1 MVSLG
6 VFLVAVLT
14 DWYDGWHA
22 RKFGQVTN
30 TGIFLDPLADKVLTS
45 FAFVLFYILNIIPL
59 WMVIVIVV
67 RDIFITLLRSYHEY
81 SGYTMDTSYI
91 AKVKTFVQMLYIFV
105 VLGGLMLININIS
118 VQTTTSI
125 NNFLYS
131 DTNYY
136 IMLFVTALTFYTGGQ
151 YLFQKKVIPHRA
163 GKEHK
168 V

>member
-22 RKFGQVTN
+22 RKFGQVTT

-45 FAFVLFYILNIIPL
+45 FAFILFYILGIMPL
-59 WMVIVIVV
+59 WMVIVIVA

-81 SGYTMDTSYI
+81 SGYTMGTSYI
-91 AKVKTFVQMLYIFV
+91 AKVKTFVQMVYIFA
-105 VLGGLMLININIS
+105 VLGGLMLMNMNVS
-118 VQTTTSI
+118 LQATTSI
-125 NNFLYS
+125 NKFLYS

-136 IMLFVTALTFYTGGQ
+136 IMIFVTALTLYTGVQ
-151 YLFQKKVIPHRA
+151 YLFQKKVIPHSA

-168 V
+168 I